1 MAKKCYG
8 SLVLHEDCS
17 QALIRGICFQDKR
30 FIEIK
35 ESQHGNKGHGLFE
48 LKESLLSLWGL
59 LKHDIHI
66 KTQILYA

>member
-1 MAKKCYG
+1 MAKKCYR

-30 FIEIK
+30 FIEIR

-48 LKESLLSLWGL
+48 LKESLLSL
-59 LKHDIHI
+59 
-66 KTQILYA
+66 